1 MTRCLLIIC
10 CVLFTIKANAQQV
23 DSSRKAT
30 KDFVFEIPRMDFVKT
45 LPVFKG
51 YIKTNPEIE
60 FAGFCES
67 RNLMMLRMPEK
78 DLAIVSQALQNM
90 NLTYFL
96 KQNATVDQAIS
107 TCEYKEEIEISKAS
121 N

>member
-1 MTRCLLIIC
+1 MN
-10 CVLFTIKANAQQV
+10 ANAQQSDISPKPV
-23 DSSRKAT
+23 QE
-30 KDFVFEIPRMDFVKT
+30 FVFEIPRMDLIKT

-51 YIKTNPEIE
+51 YIKNNPEII

-67 RNLMMLRMPEK
+67 RNLMMLKMPEK
-78 DLAIVSQALQNM
+78 DLAIVTRALQNM

-107 TCEYKEEIEISKAS
+107 TCEYKEEIETSKAS

>member
-1 MTRCLLIIC
+1 MC
-10 CVLFTIKANAQQV
+10 CVLLTLKVSAQQP
-23 DSSRKAT
+23 DPSNLKASR
-30 KDFVFEIPRMDFVKT
+30 DFVFEIPRMDMVKT

-51 YIKTNPEIE
+51 YIRANPEIE

-67 RNLMMLRMPEK
+67 RNLMMLKMPEN
-78 DLAIVSQALQNM
+78 DLGIVTQALQSM

-96 KQNATVDQAIS
+96 KQNATVAQAIS